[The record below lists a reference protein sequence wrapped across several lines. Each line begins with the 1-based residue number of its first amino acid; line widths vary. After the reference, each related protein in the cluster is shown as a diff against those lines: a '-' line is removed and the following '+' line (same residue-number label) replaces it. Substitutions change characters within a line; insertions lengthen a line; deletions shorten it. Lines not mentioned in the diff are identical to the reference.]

1 MIFSNISF
9 ATSGNLLL
17 LKHQTPSQI
26 SILNSVFTKLT
37 SAKIT
42 MDSLGSKNSSLYTK
56 SYFENCTFNS
66 INTKYSSMLNTENKA
81 ILTVNNSAFTNI
93 FSYEEAAILYAGF
106 EKTFVTFN
114 NIIFSNNSA
123 IKGTMFVIQSES
135 SVSWTNW
142 TIFNNFGIT
151 NTVFETSTN
160 GYFMFYNSK
169 ISYNYA
175 INGPLGELLDSANL
189 WIISSSSIYSNEALT
204 VDEIKYELSTKWSKL
219 CFVPQL
225 FIDYVYSNSKLIQSK
240 FSIALIKLI
249 LSSLSIQDSS
259 TIK

>member
-1 MIFSNISF
+1 
-9 ATSGNLLL
+9 
-17 LKHQTPSQI
+17 
-26 SILNSVFTKLT
+26 
-37 SAKIT
+37 
-42 MDSLGSKNSSLYTK
+42 
-56 SYFENCTFNS
+56 
-66 INTKYSSMLNTENKA
+66 
-81 ILTVNNSAFTNI
+81 
-93 FSYEEAAILYAGF
+93 
-106 EKTFVTFN
+106 
-114 NIIFSNNSA
+114 
-123 IKGTMFVIQSES
+123 MFVIQSES